1 MSVRTLYTAGS
12 GMQAMEPKLDTIAN
26 NLANIETTAF
36 KRGRVN
42 FEDMFYCNE
51 KLPGAEDSAGQYT
64 PTGIAIGMG
73 VRVESI
79 QTDLTQ
85 GTLLDTGNDL
95 DIAIQGG
102 GYLKVTDPVTSE
114 IYYTRSG
121 NLSVNSQGNL
131 CVSSASIGRLL
142 DPPITI
148 PQEATAIQ
156 ISAEGIVSVQLPNNT
171 QLQQVG
177 QLELCQ
183 FINPEGLLKLGENL
197 YRETD
202 ASGTPQTANPGQQNM
217 GTIQQGYLEAS
228 NVEAVEELIDLIK
241 TQRAFEM
248 NSQVVQAG
256 DTILQTVANLRRY

>member
-1 MSVRTLYTAGS
+1 MGVRTLYTAGS
-12 GMQAMEPKLDTIAN
+12 GMQVMEDKLDVIAN

-36 KRGRVN
+36 KRGRAN
-42 FEDMFYCNE
+42 FEDMFYFHQ

-64 PTGIAIGMG
+64 PTGISIGMG
-73 VRVESI
+73 ARLQSV
-79 QTDLTQ
+79 QTDLLQ
-85 GTLLDTGNDL
+85 GTLMETGNEL

-102 GYLKVTDPVTSE
+102 GYLKVTDPATSE
-114 IYYTRSG
+114 IIYTRSG

-131 CVSSASIGRLL
+131 CVASASIGRLV

-148 PQEATAIQ
+148 PQEATK
-156 ISAEGIVSVQLPNNT
+156 ISISSEGIVSVQLPNNT

-177 QLELCQ
+177 QLELVQ

-197 YRETD
+197 YRESD

-228 NVEAVEELIDLIK
+228 NVQAVDELIDLIK
-241 TQRAFEM
+241 TQRAFEL
-248 NSQVVQAG
+248 NSQMVQAG
-256 DTILQTVANLRRY
+256 DQILQNVANLRRY